1 MSEVWSG
8 PELRFHQ
15 HLRHVSAIAVALLL
29 LADGVQLAHAQQ
41 AKPSSQEE
49 YGNGTPLDRLNF
61 GSSGAERQPAPPS
74 ERPAFIEDARFNAQL
89 KTFYFNREKYD
100 KNHMEAWALGGSA
113 TFQSGYLAD
122 LVRIGA
128 VVYTSQKLHGPENRD
143 GTLLLKPGQESYTVL
158 GQAYAEIKLT
168 DRIFGA
174 IGRKVY
180 NTPYI
185 NAHDVRMTPNTFE
198 GITTYGTAGGKDG
211 APAWRFG
218 AGYIDKIKEKN
229 SDKFIWMSRDA
240 GGSVDRGVF
249 LAGANYTDGDFSLG
263 AIDYFSEDIINIF
276 YTEAKYTFPLSGSMK
291 LALGAQY
298 TNQHSTGSE
307 LLTGSR
313 FSTHQAGVKADLLV
327 GAATLTLGYTN
338 TGKGADIRN
347 PWSGAPGYT
356 SVQVLDFNRANERAL
371 IARVAY
377 DFTAH
382 GIPGLTAYALA
393 VRGSGRLEP
402 NRNENEYD
410 LNLQWTP
417 KEGVLKGSSWRIRYA
432 HVDQKG
438 GGSPNQND
446 FRFIGTWDF

>member
-1 MSEVWSG
+1 V
-8 PELRFHQ
+8 LLHA
-15 HLRHVSAIAVALLL
+15 SARP
-29 LADGVQLAHAQQ
+29 AHAQQ
-41 AKPSSQEE
+41 ATSAAQP
-49 YGNGTPLDRLNF
+49 YGAGTTLDRLNF
-61 GSSGAERQPAPPS
+61 GGVGAEPPPAPPS
-74 ERPAFIEDARFNAQL
+74 ELPAFIADARFNAQL

-100 KNHMEAWALGGSA
+100 STHSEAWALGGSA
-113 TFQSGYLAD
+113 SFRSGYLAN
-122 LVRIGA
+122 LLRVGA
-128 VVYTSQKLHGPENRD
+128 VVYTSQKLVGLNNRD
-143 GTLLLKPGQESYTVL
+143 GTLLLEPGQESYTVL

-174 IGRKVY
+174 IGRKEY

-263 AIDYFSEDIINIF
+263 AIDYFSDDIINIF
-276 YTEAKYTFPLSGSMK
+276 YTEAKYTMPLSAGTK

-313 FSTHQAGVKADLLV
+313 FSAHQGGVKGEYLA
-327 GAATLTLGYTN
+327 GAATVTLGYTN

-371 IARVAY
+371 IARAAY
-377 DFTAH
+377 DFTVH
-382 GIPGLTAYALA
+382 GAPGLTAYALA
-393 VRGSGRLEP
+393 VFGNGRP
-402 NRNENEYD
+402 SPSRNENEYD

-417 KEGVLKGSSWRIRYA
+417 KEGVLKGSSWRLRYA

-438 GGSPNQND
+438 GGSPNMND
-446 FRFIGTWDF
+446 LRFIGTWDF